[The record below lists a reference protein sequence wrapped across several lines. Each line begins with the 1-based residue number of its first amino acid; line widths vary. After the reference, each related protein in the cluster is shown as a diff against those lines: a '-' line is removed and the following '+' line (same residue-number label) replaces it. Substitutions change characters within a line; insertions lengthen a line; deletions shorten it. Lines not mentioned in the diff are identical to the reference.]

1 MLSYFLFAL
10 VFNNICAPTANST
23 LKTNNMYDPSNEPKE
38 NQCLECLNPC
48 DGDFCSKQCDRAYM
62 S

>member
-1 MLSYFLFAL
+1 
-10 VFNNICAPTANST
+10 
-23 LKTNNMYDPSNEPKE
+23 MYDPSNEQKE

-62 S
+62 N